1 MAKPGVEI
9 LDAGPTKVSPRWPIM
24 LTMQSTSPIRRYVL
38 LRQPGHAPTAS
49 RWSMERV
56 APAPCAGGSVSE
68 AASPA
73 KAAGV
78 RG

>member
-9 LDAGPTKVSPRWPIM
+9 LDAGPRARGARSPIM
-24 LTMQSTSPIRRYVL
+24 LTMQTTSPIRRYVL
-38 LRQPGHAPTAS
+38 LRQPGASASVS

-56 APAPCAGGSVSE
+56 APAPHAAAGAPVC
-68 AASPA
+68 SPA
-73 KAAGV
+73 KLAGG